1 MKSQLCTQEK
11 LASTLYQDWATFFGT
26 PNHMHR
32 KIWEWVF
39 VAEAL
44 RSNGFLRPGR
54 EGLGFAVGSE
64 PLASA
69 FASQGAQILATDLNT
84 SSAVEKG
91 WLINNEHAENK
102 ASLNERML
110 CDEAEFDRLVS
121 FEFVDMNNI
130 PPEFDGRFDFNWS
143 SCAFEYLGSIQ
154 HGIDFV
160 RNSMKVLKPGGI
172 SVHTTEFN
180 VCSDDETIEEGP
192 TVIFRKKDIQR
203 MIDQL
208 TDDGYKVA
216 EMDWNMGTSP
226 LDYHVD
232 LPPYK
237 QEVHLKLQLQGYTTT
252 SIGVIIHKPHQPIT
266 VPRR

>member
-11 LASTLYQDWATFFGT
+11 LASRLYQDWAAFFGT

-39 VAEAL
+39 AAEAL
-44 RSNGFLRPGR
+44 RCNGFLQPGQ

-69 FASQGAQILATDLNT
+69 FASKGVKILATDLDT
-84 SSAVEKG
+84 GEAVEKG

-102 ASLNERML
+102 ASLNERKL
-110 CDEAEFDRLVS
+110 CNEAEFNRLVS
-121 FEFVDMNNI
+121 FEFADMNNI
-130 PPEFDGRFDFNWS
+130 PSAYEGRFDFNWS
-143 SCAFEYLGSIQ
+143 SCAFEHLGSIQ
-154 HGIDFV
+154 HGLDFV
-160 RNSMKVLKPGGI
+160 RNSMKVLKPGGLA
-172 SVHTTEFN
+172 VHTTEFN
-180 VCSDDETIEEGP
+180 VCSDDDTIEEGP
-192 TVIFRKKDIQR
+192 TVIFRRKDIQLL
-203 MIDQL
+203 IDQL

-216 EMDWNMGTSP
+216 DMDWNMGTSP

-237 QEVHLKLQLQGYTTT
+237 QHVHLKLQLQGYTTT
-252 SIGVIIHKPHQPIT
+252 SIGLIIRKPY
-266 VPRR
+266 